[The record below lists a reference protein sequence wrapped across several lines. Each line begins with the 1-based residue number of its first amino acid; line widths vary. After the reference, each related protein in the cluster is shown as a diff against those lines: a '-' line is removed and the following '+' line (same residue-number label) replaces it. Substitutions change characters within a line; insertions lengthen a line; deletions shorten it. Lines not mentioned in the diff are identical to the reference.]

1 MRIRPQVILPL
12 LLALGVAPSALSQ
25 RVVKTKD
32 APAPLPTTPEPP
44 PPSPTATPTGA
55 PQAAPGQPAPA
66 ATPKAAVPKP
76 VPAVPKL
83 GDAGPQFFKD
93 DLTAD
98 DLKRSQGALPDQD
111 CQHGGCEALLR
122 RRIGL
127 LAYVLHVRPSQPA
140 PGQVAELVVDLAEVV
155 EPPDPDIG
163 DRRPMDNQQ
172 LVGTVQGM
180 GAYQLHPAGGN
191 AGAYG
196 FHFTPQAK
204 GIREVEIKVVG
215 RSEPAAVFRV
225 NIGGEQKVS
234 GKGETLELR
243 SWESGRGIDTLGRN
257 MYDLGK
263 VWGQL
268 WLLSRNEGKGD
279 LAALTKLYAGLG
291 QQLSTMPLP
300 RRADRTL
307 FQELAGKLAGTGET
321 VQVVKAAGLRDFM
334 SNTQTQQCNRCHV
347 VFDYHLTD
355 DVAQWPSF
363 TVGGEQ

>member
-1 MRIRPQVILPL
+1 MRIRPQLILPFL
-12 LLALGVAPSALSQ
+12 FGLAVAQPALSQ

-44 PPSPTATPTGA
+44 PAPAPQATP
-55 PQAAPGQPAPA
+55 AAPGQPAP
-66 ATPKAAVPKP
+66 TPKSAPPVVPLKPKAVLP
-76 VPAVPKL
+76 
-83 GDAGPQFFKD
+83 DAGPQVFKD

-127 LAYVLHVRPSQPA
+127 LAYQLHVRPSQPV

-180 GAYQLHPAGGN
+180 GGYQLHPAGGN

-196 FHFTPQAK
+196 FHFTPQTK
-204 GIREVEIKVVG
+204 GIREVEIKIEG

-225 NIGGEQKVS
+225 NIGGEQKAT

-243 SWESGRGIDTLGRN
+243 SWESGRGSDALGRN
-257 MYDLGK
+257 MYELGN

-268 WLLSRNEGKGD
+268 WLLSRGEGKGD
-279 LAALTKLYAGLG
+279 LATLVKLYSGLG
-291 QQLSTMPLP
+291 QQLSSMPLP

-307 FQELAGKLAGTGET
+307 FQDLAGKLAATGET
-321 VQVVKAAGLRDFM
+321 AQVIKPSGLRDFM
-334 SNTQTQQCNRCHV
+334 STTQTQQCNRCHV
-347 VFDYHLTD
+347 VFDYRFTN
-355 DVAQWPSF
+355 DVSQWPSF
-363 TVGGEQ
+363 TVGGEP

>member
-1 MRIRPQVILPL
+1 MRMRSLAILPL
-12 LLALGVAPSALSQ
+12 SLVLGVASVAFSQ

-44 PPSPTATPTGA
+44 PAPPAQAAPAASP
-55 PQAAPGQPAPA
+55 APGQPAPA
-66 ATPKAAVPKP
+66 AAPKAAHPMPVLVAPKALP
-76 VPAVPKL
+76 
-83 GDAGPQFFKD
+83 DAGPQLFKD
-93 DLTAD
+93 DLTAE

-127 LAYVLHVRPSQPA
+127 LAYVLHIRPSQPA
-140 PGQVAELVVDLAEVV
+140 PGQVVELVVDLAEVV

-172 LVGTVQGM
+172 LVGTVQGI

-191 AGAYG
+191 AGSYG
-196 FHFTPQAK
+196 FHFTPPAK

-225 NIGGEQKVS
+225 NIGGEQKAS

-243 SWESGRGIDTLGRN
+243 SWESGRGSDALGRN
-257 MYDLGK
+257 MYELGN

-279 LAALTKLYAGLG
+279 LATLTKLYAGLV
-291 QQLSTMPLP
+291 QQLSSMPLP

-321 VQVVKAAGLRDFM
+321 AQVVKATGLRDFI
-334 SNTQTQQCNRCHV
+334 STTQSQQCNRCHV

-363 TVGGEQ
+363 AVGGAQ